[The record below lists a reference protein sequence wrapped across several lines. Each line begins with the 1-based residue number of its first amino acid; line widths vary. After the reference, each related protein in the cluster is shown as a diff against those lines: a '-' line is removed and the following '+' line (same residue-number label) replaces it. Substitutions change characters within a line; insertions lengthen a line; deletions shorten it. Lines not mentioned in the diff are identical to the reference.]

1 MRGTEY
7 SALPSRRSHPSLH
20 FRCACVSAFVSVY
33 SATPQP
39 RPSPDRSLASGMH
52 SFTEWTCL
60 PQPSLIN
67 ATCLKQLSVA
77 SIRCQCLKQCHL
89 SHRNLKLKCL
99 THTDY
104 PDATTCKVWNVGM
117 FHWTICNFEPFNSK
131 KSTTLSQGWDQ
142 ISCVIGQ
149 MRRGMRTL
157 EKKLTEHFS
166 CRVWLT

>member
-1 MRGTEY
+1 MQGTEY
-7 SALPSRRSHPSLH
+7 SALPSWRSRLSLH
-20 FRCACVSAFVSVY
+20 FGCACVSAFVSVY

-60 PQPSLIN
+60 PQPSIIN
-67 ATCLKQLSVA
+67 TTCLKQLTVA
-77 SIRCQCLKQCHL
+77 SIRCQCFKKHT
-89 SHRNLKLKCL
+89 L
-99 THTDY
+99 TFLMLLL
-104 PDATTCKVWNVGM
+104 WSVGM

-149 MRRGMRTL
+149 MRRGMHTL
-157 EKKLTEHFS
+157 EKKLIEHFS
-166 CRVWLT
+166 RRVWLTC